1 MTQGARVNK
10 DQLVDAVTEQIG
22 DRKTAASAVDAVL
35 RTVTRTVSEGEK
47 VALFGFGV
55 FEKVDRAA
63 RSARNPATGAAVSVP
78 ATSVPRFRPGQGF
91 KDAVSGRTGP
101 RRAATSSAD
110 TSSAAAPDA
119 ATGTASTGTASTGTA
134 SAKASTAK
142 ESTGKESTAK
152 ASTGKASTGKASTAK
167 ASTAKASGKAS
178 ASKASSKDKDKSK
191 DKGKDAGGKKAKG
204 KKG

>member
-119 ATGTASTGTASTGTA
+119 ATGTASTGTAS
-134 SAKASTAK
+134 AKASTAK
-142 ESTGKESTAK
+142 ESTGKE
-152 ASTGKASTGKASTAK
+152 
-167 ASTAKASGKAS
+167 STAKASGKAS

>member
-119 ATGTASTGTASTGTA
+119 ATGTASTGTAS
-134 SAKASTAK
+134 AKASTAK

>member
-119 ATGTASTGTASTGTA
+119 ATGTASTGTAS
-134 SAKASTAK
+134 AKASTAK

-152 ASTGKASTGKASTAK
+152 ASTGKASAGKASTAK

>member
-119 ATGTASTGTASTGTA
+119 ATGTASTGTAGA
-134 SAKASTAK
+134 EASTAK
-142 ESTGKESTAK
+142 ESVKE
-152 ASTGKASTGKASTAK
+152 STGKASTGKAS
-167 ASTAKASGKAS
+167 GKAG
-178 ASKASSKDKDKSK
+178 ASKASSKDKSK
-191 DKGKDAGGKKAKG
+191 DKGKDAGGKKAKS

>member
-119 ATGTASTGTASTGTA
+119 ATGTASTGTAS
-134 SAKASTAK
+134 AKASTAK
-142 ESTGKESTAK
+142 ESTGKASTAK

>member
-55 FEKVDRAA
+55 FEKVERAA

-119 ATGTASTGTASTGTA
+119 ATGTASTGTAGA
-134 SAKASTAK
+134 EASTAK
-142 ESTGKESTAK
+142 ESTGK
-152 ASTGKASTGKASTAK
+152 ASTGKASTGKASTG
-167 ASTAKASGKAS
+167 KASGKAG
-178 ASKASSKDKDKSK
+178 AGKASSKDKSK
-191 DKGKDAGGKKAKG
+191 DKGKDAGGKKAKS